1 MTSRTTT
8 ASHIGICVGDL
19 DRSLRFWCQGLGFEQ
34 AERFELDDSA
44 LAGLAGSLEVEPPV
58 TVVSQFVRLGGF
70 GVELLAYSVPVPT
83 GTPSTSRGQRG
94 LTHVALHVDD
104 LDAAV
109 ERAVSAGG
117 TVLDATRADLGV
129 QLVFLAD
136 PDGTRVE
143 LMQR

>member
-19 DRSLRFWCQGLGFEQ
+19 DRSMRFWCQGLGFEP

-44 LAGLAGSLEVEPPV
+44 LAGLAGSLELEPPV
-58 TVVSQFVRLGGF
+58 SVVSQFVRLGGF
-70 GVELLAYSVPVPT
+70 GVELLAYAQPGPT
-83 GTPSTSRGQRG
+83 GTPSTSRGQLG
-94 LTHVALHVDD
+94 ITHVALHVDD
-104 LDAAV
+104 LDDAV
-109 ERAVSAGG
+109 ARAEAAGG
-117 TVLDATRADLGV
+117 TVLDPTKADLGV

-143 LMQR
+143 LIQR